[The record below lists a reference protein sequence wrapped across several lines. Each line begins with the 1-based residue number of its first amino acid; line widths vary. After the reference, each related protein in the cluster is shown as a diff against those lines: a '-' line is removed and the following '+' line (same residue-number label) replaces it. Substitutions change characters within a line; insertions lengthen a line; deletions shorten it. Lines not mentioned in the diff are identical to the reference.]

1 MMKSA
6 VQSLVNQLCLHKDEA
21 EYLRNIVHI
30 WAEKPAAKGF
40 QR

>member
-6 VQSLVNQLCLHKDEA
+6 VQSLVNQMRLRKDET
-21 EYLRNIVHI
+21 EYLRNIVRL

-40 QR
+40 R